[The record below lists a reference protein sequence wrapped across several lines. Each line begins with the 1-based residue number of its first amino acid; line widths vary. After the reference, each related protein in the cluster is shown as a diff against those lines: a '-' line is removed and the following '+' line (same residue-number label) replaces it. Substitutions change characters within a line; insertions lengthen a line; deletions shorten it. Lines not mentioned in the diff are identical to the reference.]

1 MSQTA
6 RAGRGARKDI
16 LNIILLEVSDM
27 KLRYTYLFAFI
38 LLIGAGMYGCG
49 AGGASS
55 STQTLTQDTGTTTA
69 TINLTKSAQGT
80 SGVFMDVNGDGLADQ
95 VVGAPAADL
104 FKGGVLV
111 YLGSANGFSTSSIE
125 LKGEAADDN
134 FGYSIINTGD
144 IDGDGIKDF
153 AVGAIHAEGG
163 TPLSGAVYIYK
174 GGNTP
179 TLLTKLIGEGPGD
192 KFGWNMAPGDVNGDG
207 KADLVVSAYF
217 NSDTVFQGGAVYV
230 YLNTGS
236 GLPDAPSVTLYGT
249 KGLGYSVAV
258 GDLNRDAID
267 DIIADE
273 RGKVLV
279 WYGSPTITSTTLA
292 YAAPSVTIYG
302 TPKTA
307 VGKAGSGFGKATAV
321 VGDIDGDKFNDI
333 AIGNPNR
340 GTYNIYDNRGSVYI
354 FKGGAYN
361 PGTVIY
367 EDGTDTLGT
376 PGHLIV
382 KITGANDQDRFGSFI
397 LAVGDAVGNATL
409 TIGGKPDFVVSAVW
423 GDTATLKSAGKAYL
437 FSGERAAAMA
447 GTAMTALDAE
457 KECTGDAIGG
467 SFGNFLSV
475 TQQGPGGVLFV
486 GAPLT
491 SETTGSLK
499 MIKLTDGTA
508 ITGGATGSGIGADS
522 GGLACH

>member
-1 MSQTA
+1 MSQMA
-6 RAGRGARKDI
+6 GAGRGARKDI

-49 AGGASS
+49 AGSASS

-153 AVGAIHAEGG
+153 AVGAIHAEGI

-179 TLLTKLIGEGPGD
+179 TLLTKLNGEGPGD
-192 KFGWNMAPGDVNGDG
+192 KFGWSIAPGDINGDG
-207 KADLVVSAYF
+207 KADVVVSAYF
-217 NSDTVFQGGAVYV
+217 NSGTVFQGGAVYV

-236 GLPDAPSVTLYGT
+236 GLPAAPSLTLYGT

-258 GDLNRDAID
+258 GDVNGDTMG

-273 RGKVLV
+273 GGKVLV
-279 WYGSPTITSTTLA
+279 WYGSTTITTTLA
-292 YAAPSVTIYG
+292 YASPSVTIYG
-302 TPKTA
+302 TPKAA

-321 VGDIDGDKFNDI
+321 VGDIDGDGFNDI
-333 AIGNPNR
+333 AIGNLNR
-340 GTYNIYDNRGSVYI
+340 GTYDTYDNKGSVYI
-354 FKGGAYN
+354 FKGGLYAD
-361 PGTVIY
+361 GKVIY

-376 PGHLIV
+376 PGHLVI
-382 KITGANDQDRFGSFI
+382 KITGASDQDRFGSFI
-397 LAVGDAVGNATL
+397 LPVGDAVGNATL
-409 TIGGKPDFVVSAVW
+409 TTGGKPDFVVSAVW
-423 GDTATLKSAGKAYL
+423 GDTATLKAAGKAYL
-437 FSGERAAAMA
+437 FSGERIMAMAAMA
-447 GTAMTALDAE
+447 MTAIDAE
-457 KECTGDAIGG
+457 KEYTGDAIGG
-467 SFGNFLSV
+467 SFGNFCAI
-475 TQQGPGGVLFV
+475 TKEGPDGVLFV

-499 MIKLTDGTA
+499 MIMLTDGSA
-508 ITGGATGSGIGADS
+508 ITGGATGSGIGTDT